1 MKLKQTAIQWL
12 SNQLSI
18 NDRAKYNLF
27 FEQAEEI
34 EKDQIIEAFEDG
46 FWEGCEEKLSDNTGQ
61 VYYNY
66 FYGTPQ

>member
-1 MKLKQTAIQWL
+1 MKIKQTAIQWL
-12 SNQLSI
+12 SNKLSI

-27 FEQAEEI
+27 FEQAKEI

>member
-1 MKLKQTAIQWL
+1 MKLELTAIQWL